1 VLFTNDQYV
10 YMFYSESTKCK
21 KNPTSRKPARWSP
34 GGDIR
39 MVKSR
44 DGFTWTAPVTIYT
57 QVRALAPPMNIFLS
71 WSVALEEL
79 AGLRHVSSGRRLTR
93 SPSSVSKS
101 SSLIAGKAELHRR
114 HRANGS
120 SYTRCYGASESP
132 EVAS

>member
-57 QVRALAPPMNIFLS
+57 QVRALAPPMKVFLAFLVRRVGGAGGVETRELRQAAHSLSLVRQQVFVFDS
-71 WSVALEEL
+71 WK
-79 AGLRHVSSGRRLTR
+79 G
-93 SPSSVSKS
+93 
-101 SSLIAGKAELHRR
+101 
-114 HRANGS
+114 
-120 SYTRCYGASESP
+120 
-132 EVAS
+132 